1 MNTEDKL
8 KLIGLCRKLVSL
20 GSMELADDLEEII
33 DKQVAKEK
41 KKDKESLKYQLDA
54 CKFCE
59 VLDQCKRTPLTE
71 PLELPKCPHTITIS
85 VFAWRQCLSNRYLA
99 HLGSY

>member
-8 KLIGLCRKLVSL
+8 KLVGLCQKLVPL
-20 GSMELADDLEEII
+20 GACELADDLEEII

-41 KKDKESLKYQLDA
+41 KKDKESMKYELDA

-59 VLDQCKRTPLTE
+59 IRDKCKRITLIEPLTF
-71 PLELPKCPHTITIS
+71 PKCPHTIT
-85 VFAWRQCLSNRYLA
+85 VTVYAWRQCLSNRYLA